1 MTNLKAT
8 TIVQLIREGA
18 SLGKKNIEVTFYPA
32 YDKRVHSTLSDS
44 LKQSLKK
51 SKKETFNI
59 ITEGIEII
67 ALTKSKD
74 VKTMKWI

>member
-18 SLGKKNIEVTFYPA
+18 SVGSKNVEVTFYPA
-32 YDKRVHSTLSDS
+32 YDKRAHGTLPAS
-44 LKQSLKK
+44 LIQSLKK
-51 SKKETFNI
+51 PKKETFNI

-67 ALTKSKD
+67 ALTKSND
-74 VKTMKWI
+74 VKSIKWK